1 MIESLLAALEDG
13 DVDPRARSPPRGMV
27 TAEAEPVPLR
37 MLDSFLAAAPAG
49 YAEAARA
56 AAGTISLAGRLEH
69 DEVAR
74 VMPAADALVFPSTFP
89 EAFGMVAAEA
99 AACGVLPIGADHS
112 GMREVGRE
120 LAAVAPARA
129 ARPALVPDRRRRRRG
144 DRRSAQQVARAPA
157 ARSGGGGDALP
168 RRVRELWSW
177 ESVAQRRP
185 GCVGGAPGGAAAR
198 AGHRIPRRMTR
209 ATLFRLVVAM
219 LVLTAVISVG
229 MLQIDWN
236 GVAGSTEA
244 DDIDLLTDVM
254 IVLSAFV
261 YSIVLVMLGY
271 SIWRYRAKPGDE
283 SDGEPIHGNTRLEI
297 AWTVIP
303 TVIVLFGAGY
313 SWFILDEIEARDA
326 DRLQVDVTAQQFAWR
341 FEYPEEGVT
350 STELH
355 VPVDRQAEFNL
366 KAIDVI
372 HSFWVPSG
380 G

>member
-1 MIESLLAALEDG
+1 
-13 DVDPRARSPPRGMV
+13 
-27 TAEAEPVPLR
+27 
-37 MLDSFLAAAPAG
+37 
-49 YAEAARA
+49 
-56 AAGTISLAGRLEH
+56 
-69 DEVAR
+69 
-74 VMPAADALVFPSTFP
+74 
-89 EAFGMVAAEA
+89 
-99 AACGVLPIGADHS
+99 
-112 GMREVGRE
+112 
-120 LAAVAPARA
+120 
-129 ARPALVPDRRRRRRG
+129 
-144 DRRSAQQVARAPA
+144 
-157 ARSGGGGDALP
+157 
-168 RRVRELWSW
+168 
-177 ESVAQRRP
+177 
-185 GCVGGAPGGAAAR
+185 
-198 AGHRIPRRMTR
+198 MTR

-219 LVLTAVISVG
+219 LVLTAVISVA

-366 KAIDVI
+366 DAIDVI
-372 HSFWVPSG
+372 HSFWVPEWRVKKDAVPGQRTSVVATPDREGNFEIVCTELCGVGHSTMRAPVVVESQQDFDQWVSDQG
-380 G
+380 GEAAGAAAPGGRGAGALAATRSRRRARRRRSDRTWTRSFRTAPRRRSSSRSSIPTPSSRRASTRESCPTTSRTR

>member
-1 MIESLLAALEDG
+1 
-13 DVDPRARSPPRGMV
+13 
-27 TAEAEPVPLR
+27 
-37 MLDSFLAAAPAG
+37 
-49 YAEAARA
+49 
-56 AAGTISLAGRLEH
+56 
-69 DEVAR
+69 
-74 VMPAADALVFPSTFP
+74 
-89 EAFGMVAAEA
+89 
-99 AACGVLPIGADHS
+99 
-112 GMREVGRE
+112 
-120 LAAVAPARA
+120 
-129 ARPALVPDRRRRRRG
+129 
-144 DRRSAQQVARAPA
+144 
-157 ARSGGGGDALP
+157 
-168 RRVRELWSW
+168 
-177 ESVAQRRP
+177 
-185 GCVGGAPGGAAAR
+185 
-198 AGHRIPRRMTR
+198 MTR

-219 LVLTAVISVG
+219 LVLTAVISVV
-229 MLQIDWN
+229 MLQFDWN

-372 HSFWVPSG
+372 HSFWVPEWRMKKDAVPGQPTSVVVTPDREGDYEIVCTELCGVGHSTMRAPVVVESQGDFDQWVSDQGGKAAGAAAAGGGVGAGAVAAEGQQIFDEQGCSG
-380 G
+380 CHTFAAAGATQTIGPDLDEVLPDRSPQEIEQSIVDPDAELSPGFNQGIMPDNFEDALSPDELDTLVRYLSQNAGQGGGGQ

>member
-1 MIESLLAALEDG
+1 
-13 DVDPRARSPPRGMV
+13 
-27 TAEAEPVPLR
+27 
-37 MLDSFLAAAPAG
+37 
-49 YAEAARA
+49 
-56 AAGTISLAGRLEH
+56 
-69 DEVAR
+69 
-74 VMPAADALVFPSTFP
+74 
-89 EAFGMVAAEA
+89 
-99 AACGVLPIGADHS
+99 
-112 GMREVGRE
+112 
-120 LAAVAPARA
+120 
-129 ARPALVPDRRRRRRG
+129 
-144 DRRSAQQVARAPA
+144 
-157 ARSGGGGDALP
+157 
-168 RRVRELWSW
+168 
-177 ESVAQRRP
+177 
-185 GCVGGAPGGAAAR
+185 
-198 AGHRIPRRMTR
+198 MTR

-219 LVLTAVISVG
+219 LVLTAVISVA

-366 KAIDVI
+366 DAIDVI
-372 HSFWVPSG
+372 HSFWVPEWRVKKDAVPGQRTSVVATPDREGNFEVVCTELCGVGHATMRAPVVVESQEDFDQWVSDQGGEAAGAAAPGGGGAGALAAEGQQIFDEQGCSG
-380 G
+380 CHTLAAAGATQTIGPDLDEVLPDRSPQEIEQSIIDPDAELSPGFNQGIMPDNFEDALSPDELDTLVRYLSQNAGQGGGGQ

>member
-1 MIESLLAALEDG
+1 
-13 DVDPRARSPPRGMV
+13 
-27 TAEAEPVPLR
+27 
-37 MLDSFLAAAPAG
+37 
-49 YAEAARA
+49 
-56 AAGTISLAGRLEH
+56 
-69 DEVAR
+69 
-74 VMPAADALVFPSTFP
+74 
-89 EAFGMVAAEA
+89 
-99 AACGVLPIGADHS
+99 
-112 GMREVGRE
+112 
-120 LAAVAPARA
+120 
-129 ARPALVPDRRRRRRG
+129 
-144 DRRSAQQVARAPA
+144 
-157 ARSGGGGDALP
+157 
-168 RRVRELWSW
+168 
-177 ESVAQRRP
+177 
-185 GCVGGAPGGAAAR
+185 
-198 AGHRIPRRMTR
+198 MTR

-372 HSFWVPSG
+372 HAFWVPEWRVKKDAVPGQPTSVVATPDREGDYEIVCTELCGVGHSTMRAPVVVESEEDFDQWVSDQGGGAAGAAAPGGGGGAGAVAAEGRQIFDDQGCSG
-380 G
+380 CHTFAAAGATQTIGPDLDEVLPDRSPQEIEQSIVDPDSELSPGFNSGIMPDNFGDSLSPDELDTLVQYLSQNAGQGGGGQ

>member
-1 MIESLLAALEDG
+1 
-13 DVDPRARSPPRGMV
+13 
-27 TAEAEPVPLR
+27 
-37 MLDSFLAAAPAG
+37 
-49 YAEAARA
+49 
-56 AAGTISLAGRLEH
+56 
-69 DEVAR
+69 
-74 VMPAADALVFPSTFP
+74 
-89 EAFGMVAAEA
+89 
-99 AACGVLPIGADHS
+99 
-112 GMREVGRE
+112 
-120 LAAVAPARA
+120 
-129 ARPALVPDRRRRRRG
+129 
-144 DRRSAQQVARAPA
+144 
-157 ARSGGGGDALP
+157 
-168 RRVRELWSW
+168 
-177 ESVAQRRP
+177 
-185 GCVGGAPGGAAAR
+185 
-198 AGHRIPRRMTR
+198 MTR
-209 ATLFRLVVAM
+209 ATLLRLVVAM

-355 VPVDRQAEFNL
+355 VPVDQQAEFNL
-366 KAIDVI
+366 KALDVI
-372 HSFWVPSG
+372 HSFWVPEWRMKKDAVPGQPTSVVVTPDREGDYEIVCTELCGIGHSTMRAPVVVESQGDFDRWVSDQGGEAAGAAPPGGGGAGAVAAEGQQIFDAQGCSG
-380 G
+380 CHTLAAAGATQTIGPDLDEVLPDRSPQEIEQSIVDPDAELSPGFNQGIMPDNFEDALSPDELDTLVRYLSQNAGQGGGGQ

>member
-1 MIESLLAALEDG
+1 
-13 DVDPRARSPPRGMV
+13 
-27 TAEAEPVPLR
+27 
-37 MLDSFLAAAPAG
+37 
-49 YAEAARA
+49 
-56 AAGTISLAGRLEH
+56 
-69 DEVAR
+69 
-74 VMPAADALVFPSTFP
+74 
-89 EAFGMVAAEA
+89 
-99 AACGVLPIGADHS
+99 
-112 GMREVGRE
+112 
-120 LAAVAPARA
+120 
-129 ARPALVPDRRRRRRG
+129 
-144 DRRSAQQVARAPA
+144 
-157 ARSGGGGDALP
+157 
-168 RRVRELWSW
+168 
-177 ESVAQRRP
+177 
-185 GCVGGAPGGAAAR
+185 
-198 AGHRIPRRMTR
+198 MTR
-209 ATLFRLVVAM
+209 ATLLRLVVAM

-355 VPVDRQAEFNL
+355 VPVDQQAEFNL
-366 KAIDVI
+366 KALDVI
-372 HSFWVPSG
+372 HSFWVPEWRMKKDAVPGQPTSVVVTPDREGDYEIVCTELCGVGHSTMRAPVVVESEEDFDQWVADQGGKAAGAAAPGGGGGAVAAEGQQIFDEQGCSG
-380 G
+380 CHTLAAAGATQTIGPDLDEVLPDRSPQVIEQSIVDPDAELSPGFNQGIMPDNFEDALSPDELDTLVRYLSQNAGQGGGGQ